1 MNYKKIIKSGKRNI
15 DFYKQEQMLNS
26 INIVTHKKYNE
37 LSEMLKG
44 NFFKVPFFIV
54 DTSWG
59 YEKVYVPFTDK
70 LFKIINTNINNTSIQ
85 LHPLKH
91 EIWYPLMD
99 VSIFDGECVK
109 KISYDY
115 TVDIPPRVIH
125 SLKKGSVVFE
135 VQDNIPYEYDE
146 TYRIYDFCD
155 REIHPSKFKAF
166 SLNSCDKLDIVEDNR
181 IIKKQIL
188 KEDVFIFSKFSDFDI
203 ESDFERY
210 RLEKEELWFLK
221 EGVKILKDMKDSVM
235 VKAKYFEI
243 GDEKDDWN
251 VYN

>member
-44 NFFKVPFFIV
+44 NFFKVPFFII

-91 EIWYPLMD
+91 EI
-99 VSIFDGECVK
+99 
-109 KISYDY
+109 
-115 TVDIPPRVIH
+115 
-125 SLKKGSVVFE
+125 
-135 VQDNIPYEYDE
+135 
-146 TYRIYDFCD
+146 
-155 REIHPSKFKAF
+155 
-166 SLNSCDKLDIVEDNR
+166 
-181 IIKKQIL
+181 
-188 KEDVFIFSKFSDFDI
+188 
-203 ESDFERY
+203 
-210 RLEKEELWFLK
+210 
-221 EGVKILKDMKDSVM
+221 
-235 VKAKYFEI
+235 
-243 GDEKDDWN
+243 
-251 VYN
+251 

>member
-1 MNYKKIIKSGKRNI
+1 M
-15 DFYKQEQMLNS
+15 
-26 INIVTHKKYNE
+26 
-37 LSEMLKG
+37 
-44 NFFKVPFFIV
+44 
-54 DTSWG
+54 
-59 YEKVYVPFTDK
+59 
-70 LFKIINTNINNTSIQ
+70 
-85 LHPLKH
+85 
-91 EIWYPLMD
+91 
-99 VSIFDGECVK
+99 
-109 KISYDY
+109 
-115 TVDIPPRVIH
+115 
-125 SLKKGSVVFE
+125 FE

-146 TYRIYDFCD
+146 TYRIYDFCN